1 MKGIR
6 LLRDEFQFPGK
17 MGPHECL
24 IQDPLGLTVKEIRQM
39 SEGEKVSVEI
49 LKPMINELL
58 TALDFFHTEA
68 RVVHTGRC
76 SKSSAKISHSLPF
89 RYSRRQHHD
98 RSRR

>member
-6 LLRDEFQFPGK
+6 LLRDEFQLPGK
-17 MGPHECL
+17 NGPHECL
-24 IQDPLGLTVKEIRQM
+24 IHEPLGLTVKEIRQM

-58 TALDFFHTEA
+58 TTLDFLHTEA

-76 SKSSAKISHSLPF
+76 SKSSAEITHSLPS
-89 RYSRRQHHD
+89 RRSRRQHHD
-98 RSRR
+98 RSR